1 MNAIKARVPQ
11 TYVPARALD
20 EKSLALCQT
29 FVSHEPGSREV
40 LAHLPMNKEVRLI
53 EPVTMRFF
61 DGGSVTLEG
70 RVTLTR
76 RGSPASCGEVE
87 MAVESLSIA
96 QQAVVFSYSLR
107 EDGLYCRP
115 RDSELRDEFGGRMI
129 SSSNDG
135 ESIISFSPTDVWEFP
150 DGSRVEIGCS
160 IAEVIAGAALA
171 VVREGDQTIGVWSIE
186 TAPTPFL
193 RDLVKQAVEN
203 GEATA
208 QDDEGCTVTAVLVG
222 Q

>member
-1 MNAIKARVPQ
+1 M
-11 TYVPARALD
+11 
-20 EKSLALCQT
+20 
-29 FVSHEPGSREV
+29 
-40 LAHLPMNKEVRLI
+40 
-53 EPVTMRFF
+53 
-61 DGGSVTLEG
+61 
-70 RVTLTR
+70 
-76 RGSPASCGEVE
+76 
-87 MAVESLSIA
+87 SIA
-96 QQAVVFSYSLR
+96 QKVVVFAYSLR

-115 RDSELRDEFGGRMI
+115 MDGELRDEFGGRMI

-135 ESIISFSPTDVWEFP
+135 ERIISFSPTDVWEFP

-160 IAEVIAGAALA
+160 IAEVIAGAAMA
-171 VVREGDQTIGVWSIE
+171 VVSEGDQTIGVWSMG
-186 TAPTPFL
+186 TAPTRFL